1 MSKAQLKA
9 VPLLAGLFTG
19 ALIGFLLT
27 YLEITLA
34 FNLYAPDIIVIITI
48 INIGIDFVS
57 GCLGAYALYKGHSVA
72 GGFAIALCLVLLF
85 WLLFFW
91 VPFYAYG
98 DWIAWQQIFGWEI

>member
-19 ALIGFLLT
+19 AFVGFLLT
-27 YLEITLA
+27 YLELTLA
-34 FNLYAPDIIVIITI
+34 FNLWSANIIVIVSVINAVIT
-48 INIGIDFVS
+48 FVS
-57 GCLGAYALYKGHSVA
+57 GCLGAYALYKGHSAA